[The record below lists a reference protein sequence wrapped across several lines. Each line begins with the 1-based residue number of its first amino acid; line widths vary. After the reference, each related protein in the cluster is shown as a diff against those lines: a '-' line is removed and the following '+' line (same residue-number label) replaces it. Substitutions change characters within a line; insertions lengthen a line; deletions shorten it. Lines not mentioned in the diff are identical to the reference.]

1 MIWREHK
8 ISLAVM
14 TVLLLGNIFFF
25 FTYRVQYQNRLR
37 DLETRQE
44 DAERRLAEAQ
54 RARAAAQQQLASYDK
69 IRTDLQTLYN
79 ERWSTQTARFT
90 RLFEEVKRLATA
102 SHFDPR
108 SFSFT
113 RAESEAAARKD
124 AAGSAG
130 SIVVDV
136 AFTVQ
141 GTYEQV
147 RRLINLIELSDQF
160 MIIDGI
166 GLTGGNTAD
175 MKTLTLSIRLKT
187 LFRDPAASDTR
198 RTNRQL

>member
-8 ISLAVM
+8 ISL
-14 TVLLLGNIFFF
+14 TVIALLLLGNIFFF

-37 DLETRQE
+37 DLETRKE
-44 DAERRLAEAQ
+44 DAQRRLAEAQ
-54 RARAAAQQQLASYDK
+54 RARVAAQQQLASYDK
-69 IRTDLQTLYN
+69 IRTDLESLYN

-90 RLFEEVKRLATA
+90 RLFQEVKRLATA
-102 SHFDPR
+102 SQFDPH

-113 RAESEAAARKD
+113 RAESDSLRKD
-124 AAGSAG
+124 AGGSAG
-130 SIVVDV
+130 STVVVV

-141 GTYEQV
+141 GTYEQA

-166 GLTGGNTAD
+166 GLTGGNSAD
-175 MKTLTLSIRLKT
+175 LKTLTLSIRLKT
-187 LFRDPAASDTR
+187 LFHDPVAPDAR
-198 RTNRQL
+198 RANRQL

>member
-8 ISLAVM
+8 ISLTVM
-14 TVLLLGNIFFF
+14 AVLLLGNIFFF
-25 FTYRVQYQNRLR
+25 FTYRVQYQNRLH

-69 IRTDLQTLYN
+69 IRADLQNLYN
-79 ERWSTQTARFT
+79 ERWSTQSARFT

-102 SHFDPR
+102 SQFDPR

-113 RAESEAAARKD
+113 RVESEASRKD
-124 AAGSAG
+124 ASAAAGST
-130 SIVVDV
+130 VVNV

-141 GTYEQV
+141 GTYEQA

-166 GLTGGNTAD
+166 GLTGGNSAD

-187 LFRDPAASDTR
+187 LFHDPVALDAR